1 MESSGNYLRRYV
13 SISLIE
19 DKRAL
24 YLQIGDPKEEIILDV
39 AKTILSPKG
48 CMKGGVEVCNMS

>member
-1 MESSGNYLRRYV
+1 MYV

-24 YLQIGDPKEEIILDV
+24 YFQIGDPKEEIILDIT
-39 AKTILSPKG
+39 KTILSPKRRT
-48 CMKGGVEVCNMS
+48 